1 MRFYCCCCL
10 WNDAKVFVQL
20 EFPWILIEGMTQGIW
35 KRELLQGKSVKCS
48 SVRTLREP
56 FTCQL
61 CVQLEVC
68 CCWRSTGQK
77 HHLKASLVGCSRL
90 DVFKQEFVEKQ
101 IFFPVFPTF
110 FNPNHFIE
118 FQYGCWVLF
127 FFFFLLKLQNV
138 RLLLVSD
145 VRFFFVNVHVGF
157 HRTVKMSRCC
167 NLSNI
172 SREF

>member
-20 EFPWILIEGMTQGIW
+20 EFPWILIEVMTQGIW

-101 IFFPVFPTF
+101 IFIPVFPTF

-118 FQYGCWVLF
+118 FQYGCWVLVF
-127 FFFFLLKLQNV
+127 FFFFAQASKCPSAARV
-138 RLLLVSD
+138 RCKV
-145 VRFFFVNVHVGF
+145 FFVNVHVGF